1 MKEKEF
7 QKIIQEYLPENS
19 ADLISRWAYQYK
31 LYFTIT
37 RERKTKAGDFKVDP
51 YNGALMIS
59 VNHNLNKYAFLI
71 TVVHEIAH
79 ALVYLKYGRNVK
91 PHGNQWKLK
100 FRELML
106 PFMGRNVFPDDI
118 MRALAA
124 YLQNPK
130 ASTGSDHNLVR
141 ALRNYDKKPAD
152 TIILDDLQDGDIF
165 ELQGMIFKREHK
177 RRTRYLVTEQ
187 KTKRQYLINAMVEVK
202 PKRK

>member
-7 QKIIQEYLPENS
+7 QKLIQEYLPENS
-19 ADLISRWAYQYK
+19 ADLITRWAYQHK

-51 YNGALMIS
+51 YRGTLLIS

-79 ALVYLKYGRNVK
+79 ALVYLEYGRNVK

-106 PFMGRNVFPDDI
+106 PFLGRNVFPDDI
-118 MRALAA
+118 TRALAG

-130 ASTGSDHNLVR
+130 ASTGSDHKLVR
-141 ALRNYDKKPAD
+141 ALRNYDDKPAN

-165 ELQGMIFKREHK
+165 ELQGRIFKREHK

-187 KTKRQYLINAMVEVK
+187 KNKRQYLINAMVEVI
-202 PKRK
+202 PQRK